1 MAITLE
7 RVIKWGHNPI
17 CSRISSVVALL
28 KVTSQHY
35 MVQLDLGFAFIVL
48 IHMVLGGS
56 GYEKYGFNRD
66 GDCIVYQEW
75 APAAA

>member
-1 MAITLE
+1 MLE
-7 RVIKWGHNPI
+7 
-17 CSRISSVVALL
+17 
-28 KVTSQHY
+28 VTSQHY
-35 MVQLDLGFAFIVL
+35 MVQLDLGFVFIVL